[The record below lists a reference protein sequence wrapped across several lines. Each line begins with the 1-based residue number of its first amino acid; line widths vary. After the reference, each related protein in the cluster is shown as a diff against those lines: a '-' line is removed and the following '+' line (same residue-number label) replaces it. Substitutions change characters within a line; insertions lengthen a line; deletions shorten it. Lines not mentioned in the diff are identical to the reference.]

1 MASQAVN
8 EADDRLM
15 QCKLRM
21 VMYFVYRF
29 WNKYGT
35 ADSFLYI
42 LPCRFVLE
50 YIFYSFSSNHNP
62 PGLPLFQINTC
73 AVTESLICG
82 LWHQRWR
89 HQIQCSNGAITV
101 SILLARMSVDAFYN
115 EQTIQVCKNIFGYIN
130 VVPTSW
136 ALRFRTK
143 AHGSIQH
150 DKTI

>member
-1 MASQAVN
+1 MLYVATLGLNRFHFIWYYMSASGV
-8 EADDRLM
+8 
-15 QCKLRM
+15 
-21 VMYFVYRF
+21 
-29 WNKYGT
+29 
-35 ADSFLYI
+35 
-42 LPCRFVLE
+42 
-50 YIFYSFSSNHNP
+50 
-62 PGLPLFQINTC
+62 
-73 AVTESLICG
+73 
-82 LWHQRWR
+82 
-89 HQIQCSNGAITV
+89 ITV